1 MDLQLAGKR
10 ALVTGASSGLGAE
23 IAAVLAAEG
32 VAVVVHG
39 RDQARL
45 RRRWRRSV
53 RRVLIVPAEA
63 SRGTARGR

>member
-53 RRVLIVPAEA
+53 RRVLIGPAEA